1 MNIFDFKRLKA
12 SKQKVFT
19 GMIEAD
25 GVAMCVH
32 YRRLKA
38 DPPGPFPISPVTN
51 RAEND
56 QADSATQEVQENEF
70 VVGADPE
77 NATTITNA
85 VPKRA
90 EYGINGNFF
99 QRDMRLLRFS
109 RARYYRESGFT
120 SARKRIEKWNPG
132 TKQHLEAIRDVTSRG
147 ADFRAFREFI
157 KTRVAHGNAL
167 WKEYTMPRRARPRLN
182 LYCGKQRA
190 FANFLN
196 ELSALKGDESQRLVV
211 AYGAGRWGSKKEST
225 PAATPRTYPE
235 CARRFVTV
243 PIDEFRASFIHQ
255 ELRCT
260 LQRVEMQ
267 KCQRNPEVI

>member
-1 MNIFDFKRLKA
+1 M
-12 SKQKVFT
+12 QKVQ
-19 GMIEAD
+19 D
-25 GVAMCVH
+25 
-32 YRRLKA
+32 
-38 DPPGPFPISPVTN
+38 
-51 RAEND
+51 ND
-56 QADSATQEVQENEF
+56 F
-70 VVGADPE
+70 VVGADPG

-190 FANFLN
+190 FANFFN

-211 AYGAGRWGSKKEST
+211 AYGAGRSGVEKREHTSCNAKNVPGVCEAICHST
-225 PAATPRTYPE
+225 HR
-235 CARRFVTV
+235 
-243 PIDEFRASFIHQ
+243 
-255 ELRCT
+255 
-260 LQRVEMQ
+260 
-267 KCQRNPEVI
+267 